1 MLHQYVF
8 SCQIGGW
15 GGPASLQAGPHPA
28 EAAPA
33 DVNQRERFKN
43 KSLDSWFPRCII
55 ANMEN
60 YLVHEAF
67 ALVRA
72 AGSLPASRTGGRV
85 QWLALSSPAQGKSP
99 HRFASPNPLLFRCSW
114 LATADFDP
122 LFSPQA
128 SDEVGGATSCVSSVF
143 CKIGGLSAPPFQKI
157 GENSGIPAE
166 RGRPNAAETPPA
178 SRPPSKGRMRG
189 QASQPRNAPY
199 TAGLVCERR
208 KFARL
213 PPILVVSP

>member
-8 SCQIGGW
+8 SYQIGGW

-143 CKIGGLSAPPFQKI
+143 CKIGGLSAPPFQKLARTAEFQRR
-157 GENSGIPAE
+157 GDAPTRQKRRLRRDRHRRAECEGRRRNPVMRHTQLVLCVKDENLRAFRQFWS
-166 RGRPNAAETPPA
+166 
-178 SRPPSKGRMRG
+178 
-189 QASQPRNAPY
+189 
-199 TAGLVCERR
+199 
-208 KFARL
+208 
-213 PPILVVSP
+213 